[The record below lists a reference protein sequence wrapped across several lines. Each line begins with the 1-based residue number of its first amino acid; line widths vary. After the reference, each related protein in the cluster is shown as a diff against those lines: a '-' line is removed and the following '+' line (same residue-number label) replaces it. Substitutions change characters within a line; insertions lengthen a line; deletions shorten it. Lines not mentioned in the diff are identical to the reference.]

1 VNVVGEFNP
10 IQMKFHAIVAAH
22 PTLSVHANAAH
33 LLAIVW
39 TVQTIQAV
47 ILVVKEHY
55 SLQ

>member
-1 VNVVGEFNP
+1 VNVVGEYKP